1 MRIHVLAILL
11 AILGTSSARGVV
23 RPSHHASVQFFGD
36 TFIPELAFRKTGVDP
51 SRSWLFEGVH
61 SVLNASDWNI
71 VNFEGVIVGEDYRR
85 FAQKKQHLLRMPP
98 EVPPLMRRAGIQVA
112 TLANNHIM
120 DYGLPGLLD
129 SLAALRQ
136 AGVYGVG
143 AGRDQEEANRA
154 LTLPTPAGDVCL
166 IAISKTLPESF
177 WAHGKHPGTAH
188 KTQENLEKSV
198 RECAGSHD
206 FTFVIFH
213 WGTELSSKPRTYQR
227 ELAYAAIH
235 AGATAVIGHHP
246 HVLQEIEIYKN
257 KPIFY
262 SLGNFAFGTQP
273 KSQRQEGMAVR
284 FMLRGDKSAPT
295 FILTPLQVATTKTQF
310 VPRLLHPNEHDPSK
324 RFIPRRYC
332 HWEKEKRH
340 WSCRLSGTSIVDS

>member
-1 MRIHVLAILL
+1 MRIPVLAILL
-11 AILGTSSARGVV
+11 AILGTSSARGVGA
-23 RPSHHASVQFFGD
+23 PSRNATVQFFGD
-36 TFIPELAFRKTGVDP
+36 TFIPELAFIRTGSDP
-51 SRSWLFEGVH
+51 SRSWLFENVR
-61 SVLNASDWNI
+61 SVLNAANWNI
-71 VNFEGVIVGEDYRR
+71 VNFEGVIVGENYRR

-98 EVPPLMRRAGIQVA
+98 EVPALMRRAGIQVA

-129 SLAALRQ
+129 SLATLRQ

-143 AGRDQEEANRA
+143 AGRDQEEANRT

-166 IAISKTLPESF
+166 IAVSKTLPENF
-177 WAHGKHPGTAH
+177 WAVGKRPGTAY
-188 KTQENLEKSV
+188 KTQEGLEKSV
-198 RECAGSHD
+198 RDCADSHD

-227 ELAYAAIH
+227 ELAYAAINS
-235 AGATAVIGHHP
+235 GATAVIGHHP

-284 FMLRGDKSAPT
+284 FILGGDKSNPT

-310 VPRLLHPNEHDPSK
+310 VPRLLNNNEYDPTK
-324 RFIPRRYC
+324 RFIPRRHC

-340 WSCRLSGTSIVDS
+340 WTCRLPGTSMVDS

>member
-1 MRIHVLAILL
+1 MRIHMLAIAI
-11 AILGTSSARGVV
+11 AILGTSSTRGVSA
-23 RPSHHASVQFFGD
+23 PSRNASVQFFGD
-36 TFIPELAFRKTGVDP
+36 TFVPELAFRKTGVDA
-51 SRSWLFEGVH
+51 SRSWLFEGVR
-61 SVLNASDWNI
+61 SVLTAADWNV
-71 VNFEGVIVGEDYRR
+71 VNFEGVVVGDNYRR

-98 EVPPLMRRAGIQVA
+98 EVPSLLRRAGIQVA

-143 AGRDQEEANRA
+143 AGRDEEEAHRA

-177 WAHGKHPGTAH
+177 WAVDNRPGTSY
-188 KTQENLEKSV
+188 KTPETLRQSV
-198 RECAGSHD
+198 RECAQSHN

-213 WGTELSSKPRTYQR
+213 WGTELSPKPRPYQR
-227 ELAYAAIH
+227 ELAYIAIN

-284 FMLRGDKSAPT
+284 FNLHAGKLSPT
-295 FILTPLQVATTKTQF
+295 FVITPLQVATKKTQF
-310 VPRLLHPNEHDPSK
+310 VPRLLGDKEHDPSK
-324 RFIPRRYC
+324 RFIPRQFC
-332 HWEKEKRH
+332 NWQKEKRH
-340 WSCRLSGTSIVDS
+340 WSCRLSGTSMVGS